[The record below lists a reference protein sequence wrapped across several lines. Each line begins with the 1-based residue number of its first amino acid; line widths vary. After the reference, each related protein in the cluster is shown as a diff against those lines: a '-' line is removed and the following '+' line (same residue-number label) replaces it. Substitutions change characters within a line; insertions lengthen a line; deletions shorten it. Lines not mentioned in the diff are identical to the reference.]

1 MENNTV
7 TISLERYERLIATET
22 RCNILEDHTLHNEY
36 SIQREDIA
44 NILGFKL
51 LKKVKEDE

>member
-7 TISLERYERLIATET
+7 TISLERYEHLIAIET
-22 RCNILEDHTLHNEY
+22 RCNVLTDHTLHNEY

-44 NILGFKL
+44 NILGFEL
-51 LKKVKEDE
+51 PKKVKEDE

>member
-7 TISLERYERLIATET
+7 TISLERYERLIATEA
-22 RCNILEDHTLHNEY
+22 RCNVLENHTIRSEY

-44 NILGFKL
+44 NILGFEL
-51 LKKVKEDE
+51 PKKVKEDE

>member
-7 TISLERYERLIATET
+7 TISLERYEQLIAIEA
-22 RCNILEDHTLHNEY
+22 RCNILTERTFRSEY

-44 NILGFKL
+44 NILGFEL
-51 LKKVKEDE
+51 PRKVKEDE